1 MKEGRRVLVTLNARS
16 QRAYTR
22 MLTDR
27 SCINVRFTP
36 QCGHHSLGTHA
47 KRSSIQDEN
56 ASYDPRCKQAEEA
69 GRIVALAARSPFR
82 AYPAPIF
89 AIPGNHDSFV
99 VPGTPDD
106 QKPLITFQRNFCAE
120 QPVITPE
127 AGSLHRTAMTQP
139 VHVDKEQLRIGFH
152 QVGAQTLAQ

>member
-1 MKEGRRVLVTLNARS
+1 MSCVNRGLNAMSYRLYKTHNEGGPWCTGNAGLSRRRHARS
-16 QRAYTR
+16 QRSYTR

-106 QKPLITFQRNFCAE
+106 QKPL
-120 QPVITPE
+120 
-127 AGSLHRTAMTQP
+127 
-139 VHVDKEQLRIGFH
+139 
-152 QVGAQTLAQ
+152 